1 MILRRLSQSLKD
13 QNWTAI
19 VIEFVLL
26 VVGVCLI
33 GFLQRFDVAAGVG
46 AGLVLQAA
54 FTLALDMFAE
64 ARGQDY
70 ITALKG
76 LVT

>member
-1 MILRRLSQSLKD
+1 MTEMI
-13 QNWTAI
+13 
-19 VIEFVLL
+19 VL

-33 GFLQRFDVAAGVG
+33 GFLQRFDLAAAVG

-54 FTLALDMFAE
+54 YTLALDLFAE

-70 ITALKG
+70 LVALNG
-76 LVT
+76 LLT